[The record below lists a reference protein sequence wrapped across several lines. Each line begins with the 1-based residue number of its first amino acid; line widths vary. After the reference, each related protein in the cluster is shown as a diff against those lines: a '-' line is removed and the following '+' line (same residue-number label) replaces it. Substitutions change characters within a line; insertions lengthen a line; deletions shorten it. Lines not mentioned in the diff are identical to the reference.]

1 MISSPEQFA
10 SMPEARGYVDTVRE
24 RIGSLGP
31 AELVAALDRIDLA
44 YREFPELALER
55 RRTGLSS
62 LVTLLL
68 DRIIC
73 ADRASEPLH
82 ALEGGGR
89 TEMSMVTEVAGVLGR
104 FREVRWDNIEP
115 VVSKL
120 RRQGRADTALEVIS
134 AVLDRLSFSDDA
146 SSAGFANVLNSLL
159 ADGQPLEPDS
169 GGFIEMIVAA
179 RRRLNPPF
187 LGASEAGSREPL
199 LAMAERL
206 RLTPPPTL
214 PDSAPHRAWPSGRL
228 SFDEFLLQWPCE
240 IELPAELD
248 DAAFIEEAFPAILLR
263 EPEVIE
269 RDQYLKLLRDGAV
282 SKEWVVEDLLASEE
296 LQLLERQLRI
306 VCGGRVITEPGS
318 SGREG
323 MPTVTWPPRPAG

>member
-1 MISSPEQFA
+1 
-10 SMPEARGYVDTVRE
+10 
-24 RIGSLGP
+24 
-31 AELVAALDRIDLA
+31 
-44 YREFPELALER
+44 
-55 RRTGLSS
+55 
-62 LVTLLL
+62 
-68 DRIIC
+68 
-73 ADRASEPLH
+73 
-82 ALEGGGR
+82 
-89 TEMSMVTEVAGVLGR
+89 MSMVTEVVSVLDR
-104 FREVRWDNIEP
+104 FQELHWDDIEP
-115 VVSKL
+115 VVSRL

-134 AVLDRLSFSDDA
+134 AVQDRLTFSDNA
-146 SSAGFANVLNSLL
+146 SSACFANVLNSLL

-169 GGFIEMIVAA
+169 GRFIEMIVAA

-187 LGASEAGSREPL
+187 RGGPGAGSREPL

-206 RLTPPPTL
+206 RLKPPPTL
-214 PDSAPHRAWPSGRL
+214 PDSAPHSAWPSGRL

-248 DAAFIEEAFPAILLR
+248 DAAFIEEAFGAILLR

-296 LQLLERQLRI
+296 LQLLARQLRI
-306 VCGGRVITEPGS
+306 VCLGRVITEPGS